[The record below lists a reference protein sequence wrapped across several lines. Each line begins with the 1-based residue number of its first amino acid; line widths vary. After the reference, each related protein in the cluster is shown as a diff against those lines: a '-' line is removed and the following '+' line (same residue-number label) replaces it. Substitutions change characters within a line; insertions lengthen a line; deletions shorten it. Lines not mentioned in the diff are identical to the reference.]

1 MKNSITEFLSSRTN
15 LTIFQCLLYFIVG
28 YIMGEYLN
36 WTQMCIMF
44 IVMFGI
50 QFITRI
56 KGVTDGMMFRQI
68 MMDSKVE
75 ANEVV
80 RMIKRQQDK
89 INKKD
94 LIRR

>member
-1 MKNSITEFLSSRTN
+1 MITEFLSNRTN
-15 LTIFQCLLYFIVG
+15 LTIFQCILYYIIG
-28 YIMGEYLN
+28 YIMGEYLS
-36 WTQMCIMF
+36 WGELVLMF
-44 IVMFGI
+44 IVLFGI

-56 KGVTDGMMFRQI
+56 KGVTDGMLFRQI

-75 ANEVV
+75 ANEVI

-94 LIRR
+94 LN